1 MLSPSTERLT
11 TLPKAELHVHL
22 DRSLRPQTLLEL
34 AEERDV
40 ALPAKD
46 VDALAAYMVVD
57 DAQNLEDYLARFR
70 LTLAVMQDDV
80 TP

>member
-22 DRSLRPQTLLEL
+22 DGSLRPQTLLEL

-46 VDALAAYMVVD
+46 VDALAAYMGGD

>member
-22 DRSLRPQTLLEL
+22 DGSLRPQTLLEL

>member
-1 MLSPSTERLT
+1 VLSPSTERLT

-22 DRSLRPQTLLEL
+22 DGSLRPQTLLEL

>member
-22 DRSLRPQTLLEL
+22 DGSLRPQTLLEL

-46 VDALAAYMVVD
+46 VDALAAYMVVE